1 RAFPVYKKYP
11 EYYDTAACE
20 KYMRG
25 NDFLDFERLTLT
37 ATKEESMKINHVPN
51 PKLIIAGAGMM
62 NGGRILHHA
71 KRYLSDPNATL
82 IIVGYQAQGTLGRK
96 LYEGAETV
104 LIHEEK
110 IPVHAKILA
119 IGALSAHGDQT
130 KLISWI
136 RNAETMPK
144 KVYCVHGEAHAATK
158 FAHKLRDDLGVK
170 TFVPEE
176 GETVEV

>member
-1 RAFPVYKKYP
+1 
-11 EYYDTAACE
+11 
-20 KYMRG
+20 
-25 NDFLDFERLTLT
+25 
-37 ATKEESMKINHVPN
+37 VPN